1 MSGPRSIWTK
11 LDKGYPLSK
20 TGQKRVKRVAKKS
33 YKKGQKGS
41 NFCQRPLPDLPN
53 RPKTCFFFNSRAQK
67 IVGSRFGLEGPSVP
81 GSRSRVVK
89 VAYATN
95 VCILM
100 PSSLQY
106 GEHDL
111 LTPPNPTTDP
121 SPKHRSTA
129 EAPQWP
135 HPHGS
140 RPRGCEPSPEV
151 HRLHE
156 QPGALAPRSKPHAV
170 RARALLHL

>member
-1 MSGPRSIWTK
+1 MPKKVTK
-11 LDKGYPLSK
+11 
-20 TGQKRVKRVAKKS
+20 RA
-33 YKKGQKGS
+33 KKGQISVKDP
-41 NFCQRPLPDLPN
+41 FQTFQIVPRPV
-53 RPKTCFFFNSRAQK
+53 FFFNSRAQK